1 MFTFKVMV
9 CVHLDPHEL
18 VLLLDLL
25 DDLLLQAGYVTGLEG
40 GGVST
45 ISAPMKQNTPSKKGM
60 WP

>member
-1 MFTFKVMV
+1 MV